1 MFTALI
7 SVLSLSLVAPAIPPA
22 MQSAIPPALFE
33 LVLFEPGIHRSVLPP
48 QTARVQTIQAR
59 SESSDLSHQISQY
72 MALGDR
78 AQTQAEYAAAASAYQ
93 QAIALIDS
101 QPQIDPLLKS
111 EALLGLGRAYR
122 YLDEYSA
129 ALPPLKESLSL
140 VEGLDTGYQ
149 ANQAL
154 SNALYADLLIDLFRE
169 LGVVYHALSQPGES
183 LIYYR
188 RGLVEPTSSAFR
200 PEIQAILLHN
210 IGAIEAELNDGRA
223 QATLEKSAQLSHAVE
238 RFDVEASAIF
248 TLGWVAENSGNIES
262 AIAHYQQSIDL
273 FQTTHT
279 PDRLIKAYGSLSQIY
294 IDQRDYPKAEA
305 ILSQAYALLNAQ
317 SDPSPKERAYLL
329 NRSGQLAQ
337 ISADSET
344 AWQSYRQAL
353 QLSQQVDDSG
363 QIQALFN
370 LGDLLEAQQQPD
382 LAIFFYK
389 QAIAHIETIRQDIQ
403 KLSTDLQ
410 RSHTKTVED
419 SYRHLADLLLQQN
432 RKAEALQILELLKIQ
447 EVTTY
452 LHDDRSESPQ
462 SNLYIPAEIELQQR
476 LDRLPKSATLTE
488 FIQAA
493 DAIAVVPPVFDSK
506 IIDDLRSAIA
516 QQPVPTAVLYP
527 IILEDRLEILLIG
540 PNGTI
545 QQFETPV
552 AKTEIGTTVRDL
564 QAALKDNILDSKPAA
579 QKLYSWLIAPLEQS
593 LQDQQVENIIYLPDG
608 VLRYVPLAAF
618 HDGNQWLAQ
627 RYQSHNITAATLG
640 NLTQPHPKSMNVLAG
655 AFADTTL
662 TYQIKIG
669 DRALSYSGLG
679 AAHQEIENL
688 TKVANTQSLFDQSFT
703 PERTLATV
711 AGHSIL
717 HLATHAQFVV
727 GQPEESFILFGS
739 GQTVNL
745 KQLRQWSLPNVDLVV
760 LSACQTAT
768 STEGEGKEILG
779 LGYQIQQTGASAVLA
794 SLWSVDDTAT
804 AALMNQFYIALAA
817 GQSKAQALR
826 TAQQQLINNKN
837 FSNPHSWAGFILIGN
852 GL

>member
-7 SVLSLSLVAPAIPPA
+7 AVLQAQAVPV
-22 MQSAIPPALFE
+22 E
-33 LVLFEPGIHRSVLPP
+33 
-48 QTARVQTIQAR
+48 TIQAQ
-59 SESSDLSHQISQY
+59 SDSSGQISQY
-72 MALGDR
+72 MESGDR
-78 AQTQAEYAAAASAYQ
+78 AQNQGDYAAAATAYQ
-93 QAIALIDS
+93 QAIALIES
-101 QPQIDPLLKS
+101 QPQLDPLLQA

-122 YLDEYSA
+122 YLGEYDT
-129 ALPPLKESLSL
+129 ALPPLARSLSL
-140 VEGLDTGYQ
+140 VESLDESYE
-149 ANQAL
+149 ANQNL
-154 SNALYADLLIDLFRE
+154 SSALYADLLIDLFRE
-169 LGVVYHALSQPGES
+169 LGVVHNGLSQLGES
-183 LIYYR
+183 LLYYR
-188 RGLVEPTSSAFR
+188 RGLVEPSSPAFR

-210 IGAIEAELNDGRA
+210 IGAIEAELDDDKA
-223 QATLEKSAQLSHAVE
+223 QATLEKAVQFSHEAE

-248 TLGWVAENSGNIES
+248 TLGWVAENSGDIES
-262 AIAHYQQSIDL
+262 AITRYQQSIDL

-279 PDRLIKAYGSLSQIY
+279 PDRLIKAYGSLAQIY
-294 IDQRDYPKAEA
+294 IEQQDYPKANTT
-305 ILSQAYALLNAQ
+305 LSKAYALLNAQ
-317 SDPSPKERAYLL
+317 SDPNPKELAYLL
-329 NRSGQLAQ
+329 NRAGQLAQ
-337 ISADSET
+337 FSTDRET

-353 QLSQQVDDSG
+353 RLSQRIDDSG
-363 QIQALFN
+363 QIQALLN
-370 LGDLLEAQQQPD
+370 LGSLLEDQKQPD

-410 RSHTKTVED
+410 RSHTQTVED

-447 EVTTY
+447 EVTAY
-452 LHDDRSESPQ
+452 LRSDRNENPQ
-462 SNLYIPAEIELQQR
+462 SNLYIPTEIELQQR
-476 LDRLPKSATLTE
+476 LDNLPKNATLTD
-488 FIQAA
+488 FIQTAN
-493 DAIAVVPPVFDSK
+493 AIEVVPPLFDSQ

-516 QQPVPTAVLYP
+516 QQPIPTAVLYP
-527 IILEDRLEILLIG
+527 IILEDRLEILLIT
-540 PNGTI
+540 PDGTI
-545 QQFETPV
+545 EQFETPIS
-552 AKTEIGTTVRDL
+552 KTEIGTTVRDL

-579 QKLYSWLIAPLEQS
+579 QQLYTWLIAPLEQS

-618 HDGNQWLAQ
+618 HDGNQWLAE

-640 NLTQPHPKSMNVLAG
+640 DLTTPHPKSMSVLAG

-662 TYQIKIG
+662 TYQINIG
-669 DRALSYSGLG
+669 DRVLSYSGLS

-688 TKVANTQSLFDQSFT
+688 TKVANTQSLFDQNFT
-703 PERTLATV
+703 PERTLSAI
-711 AGHSIL
+711 AGHSVL

-745 KQLRQWSLPNVDLVV
+745 KELRQWSLPDVDLVV

-826 TAQQQLINNKN
+826 TAQQQLINNSFN
-837 FSNPHSWAGFILIGN
+837 NPHNWAGFILIGN

>member
-1 MFTALI
+1 MFTALVA
-7 SVLSLSLVAPAIPPA
+7 VLSLSTLQPTAQPAA
-22 MQSAIPPALFE
+22 SAQQ
-33 LVLFEPGIHRSVLPP
+33 IHRSISVPSAP
-48 QTARVQTIQAR
+48 VKTGQAQPTA
-59 SESSDLSHQISQY
+59 SEPISQY
-72 MALGDR
+72 IDQGDR
-78 AQTQAEYAAAASAYQ
+78 AIEQDECETAAAAYQ
-93 QAIALIDS
+93 AAIALIDS
-101 QPQIDPLLKS
+101 QSPFDPLLKS
-111 EALLGLGRAYR
+111 EALLGLGKAYLCQGEYKAALLPLQR
-122 YLDEYSA
+122 SLELVNSLDEDYQIHQDLSSA
-129 ALPPLKESLSL
+129 R
-140 VEGLDTGYQ
+140 
-149 ANQAL
+149 
-154 SNALYADLLIDLFRE
+154 YADLLIDLFLG
-169 LGVVYHALSQPGES
+169 LGVAHEGLSQPGEA
-183 LIYYR
+183 LLYYR
-188 RGLVEPTSSAFR
+188 RGIVDPDSPAFQI
-200 PEIQAILLHN
+200 EIQAILRHN
-210 IGAIEAELNDGRA
+210 AGALEEYLGDDGA
-223 QATLEKSAQLSHAVE
+223 QATLEEAAQLSREAQ
-238 RFDVEASAIF
+238 RFDLEASAIF
-248 TLGWVAENSGNIES
+248 ALGWVAENSDDIEG
-262 AIAHYQQSIDL
+262 AIARYQQSIDL

-294 IDQRDYPKAEA
+294 IDQQDYPNAEA
-305 ILSQAYALLNAQ
+305 TLSKAYALLNAQ
-317 SDPSPKERAYLL
+317 SDSNPKELAYLL

-337 ISADSET
+337 IAADSET

-370 LGDLLEAQQQPD
+370 LGDLLEAQKQPD

-389 QAIAHIETIRQDIQ
+389 QAIAHLEAIRQDIQ

-410 RSHTKTVED
+410 RSHTKTVEEA
-419 SYRHLADLLLQQN
+419 YRHLADLLLQQN

-447 EVTTY
+447 EVTAY
-452 LHDDRSESPQ
+452 LRSDREENPP

-476 LDRLPKSATLTE
+476 LDTLPENATLAE
-488 FIQAA
+488 FIQTA
-493 DAIAVVPPVFDSK
+493 DTIKAVPPLFDSK

-545 QQFETPV
+545 EQFETPI

-564 QAALKDNILDSKPAA
+564 QAALKDKILDPKPAA
-579 QKLYSWLIAPLEQS
+579 QQIYTWLIAPLEKS

-608 VLRYVPLAAF
+608 VLRYVPLAAL
-618 HDGNQWLAQ
+618 HDGKQWLAE
-627 RYQSHNITAATLG
+627 RYQSHNITAAAIG
-640 NLTQPHPKSMNVLAG
+640 DLTTPHPSSLSVLAG
-655 AFADTTL
+655 AFADPNR
-662 TYQIKIG
+662 TYQIDVG
-669 DRALSYSGLG
+669 DRALSYSGLS
-679 AAHQEIENL
+679 AARQEIENL
-688 TKVANTQSLFDQSFT
+688 TKVANTQSLFDQNFT
-703 PERTLATV
+703 PESTLAAI

-727 GQPEESFILFGS
+727 GQPEDSFILFGS

-779 LGYQIQQTGASAVLA
+779 LGYQIQQAGASAVLA
-794 SLWSVDDTAT
+794 SLWSVEDTAT

-826 TAQQQLINNKN
+826 TAQQQLINNNN
-837 FSNPHSWAGFILIGN
+837 FSNPHNWAGFILIGN

>member
-1 MFTALI
+1 MFTALMA
-7 SVLSLSLVAPAIPPA
+7 VL
-22 MQSAIPPALFE
+22 
-33 LVLFEPGIHRSVLPP
+33 
-48 QTARVQTIQAR
+48 QTQAVPVGTIQAQ
-59 SESSDLSHQISQY
+59 SDTSGQISQY
-72 MALGDR
+72 MESGDR
-78 AQTQAEYAAAASAYQ
+78 AQNQEDYTAAATAYQ
-93 QAIALIDS
+93 QAIARIES
-101 QPQIDPLLKS
+101 QPQLDPLLQA

-122 YLDEYSA
+122 YLGEYDT
-129 ALPPLKESLSL
+129 ALPPLARSLSL
-140 VEGLDTGYQ
+140 VESLDESYQ
-149 ANQAL
+149 ANLEL
-154 SNALYADLLIDLFRE
+154 SSALYADLLIDLFRE
-169 LGVVYHALSQPGES
+169 LGVVHNGLSQLGES
-183 LIYYR
+183 LLYYR
-188 RGLVEPTSSAFR
+188 RGLVEPGSPAFR

-210 IGAIEAELNDGRA
+210 IGAIEAELDDDKA
-223 QATLEKSAQLSHAVE
+223 QATLEKAAQLSHEAE

-248 TLGWVAENSGNIES
+248 TLGWVAENSGDIES
-262 AIAHYQQSIDL
+262 AIARYQQSIDI

-279 PDRLIKAYGSLSQIY
+279 PDRLIKAYGSLAQIY
-294 IDQRDYPKAEA
+294 IEQQDYPKANTT
-305 ILSQAYALLNAQ
+305 LSKAYALLNAQ
-317 SDPSPKERAYLL
+317 SDPNPKELAYLL
-329 NRSGQLAQ
+329 NRAGQLAQ
-337 ISADSET
+337 FSTDRET

-353 QLSQQVDDSG
+353 QLSQQIDDSG
-363 QIQALFN
+363 QVQALLN
-370 LGDLLEAQQQPD
+370 LGSLLEDQKQPD

-410 RSHTKTVED
+410 RSHTQTVEE

-447 EVTTY
+447 EVTAY
-452 LHDDRSESPQ
+452 LRGDRNETPQ
-462 SNLYIPAEIELQQR
+462 SNLYIPTEMELQQR
-476 LDRLPKSATLTE
+476 LDNLPKNATLAD
-488 FIQAA
+488 FIQTANT
-493 DAIAVVPPVFDSK
+493 IEGVPPLFDSQ
-506 IIDDLRSAIA
+506 IIDDLRSAIT
-516 QQPVPTAVLYP
+516 QQPIPTAVLYP
-527 IILEDRLEILLIG
+527 IILEDRLEILLIT
-540 PNGTI
+540 PDGTI
-545 QQFETPV
+545 EQFETPI
-552 AKTEIGTTVRDL
+552 AKTEIGTAVRDL
-564 QAALKDNILDSKPAA
+564 QAALKDNILDAKPAA
-579 QKLYSWLIAPLEQS
+579 QQLYTWLIAPLKQS

-618 HDGNQWLAQ
+618 HDGNQWLAE

-640 NLTQPHPKSMNVLAG
+640 DLTTPHPKSMSVLAG

-662 TYQIKIG
+662 TYQINIG
-669 DRALSYSGLG
+669 DRALSYSGLS

-688 TKVANTQSLFDQSFT
+688 TKVANTQSLFDQNFT
-703 PERTLATV
+703 PKRTLSAI

-727 GQPEESFILFGS
+727 GQPEASFILFGS

-745 KQLRQWSLPNVDLVV
+745 TELRQWSLPDVDLVV

-826 TAQQQLINNKN
+826 TAQQKLIDNNN
-837 FSNPHSWAGFILIGN
+837 FSNPHNWAGFILIGN